1 MSVNGHKRS
10 VYFDIIWWA
19 WRLLGAVELN
29 ARSLGSYRFWRA
41 VALNAIVTAAF
52 PVMLI
57 LTTLS
62 FELPLD
68 NLMNFNIS
76 LTSMATSVKFLIYV
90 KQLRKIPEIERV
102 LAKLDK
108 RVNTDEQRAYHAKM
122 SRVLSIISK
131 LYKLSYGLIGI
142 NSIVSVVFREQRS
155 LPFPAWFPLDWTNS
169 LSNYIIALMHQ
180 VLAISMQILQNFV
193 DDLFP
198 PLVLIP
204 IAGHCEQLVLRLSV
218 IGYDQ
223 SDQRSNEKRLIKC
236 IRDHQMICRLH
247 QLAME
252 VISWPLLVQ
261 FIVIS
266 IDVGAAL
273 CALLFYVESMQERL
287 YYTSFIFALALQIFP
302 VCYYG
307 TLVEYSFG
315 RLHYAAYSS
324 NWVDQSIAYR
334 KNVIIFAER
343 TRKLPKQLAGN
354 FIPIALTTFL
364 ANCKAAYSFCTLIAD
379 NGTDK

>member
-1 MSVNGHKRS
+1 MSVNGNKRS
-10 VYFDIIWWA
+10 VYFGIIWWA

-29 ARSLGSYRFWRA
+29 ARNLGSYRFWRA

-76 LTSMATSVKFLIYV
+76 LTSVATSVKFLIYV
-90 KQLRKIPEIERV
+90 KQLRKIPEIER
-102 LAKLDK
+102 LLTKLDT
-108 RVNTDEQRAYHAKM
+108 RVTTNEQRAEHATT
-122 SRVLSIISK
+122 SRMLSIISK
-131 LYKLSYGLIGI
+131 LYTLSYVAIGI
-142 NSIVSVVFREQRS
+142 NSNVSVFFREQRS

-169 LSNYIIALMHQ
+169 LTNYFIALMHQ
-180 VLAISMQILQNFV
+180 FLAIFMQILQNFV

-198 PLVLIP
+198 PLVLIL
-204 IAGHCEQLVLRLSV
+204 IAGHCDQLVLRLSA

-223 SDQRSNEKRLIKC
+223 SDRRSNEQKLIKC

-247 QLAME
+247 LLAME
-252 VISWPLLVQ
+252 IISWPLLVQ

-287 YYTSFIFALALQIFP
+287 YYASFIFALALQIFP

-324 NWVDQSIAYR
+324 NWVDQSITYR
-334 KNVIIFAER
+334 KNLIIFAER
-343 TRKLPKQLAGN
+343 TQKLPNQRAGN